1 MPVPPITRMR
11 GRVIAMALSG
21 LALAAGAGTAAAAPS
36 PGAGAE
42 LPANA
47 FTSWCATSAP
57 CTYGIAPGSSL
68 RALRD
73 GRVAWAGVDEELTPA
88 QRRAAGG
95 PVAYYPVAT
104 SGIVVATNV
113 PGIKGQRLSL
123 TGGAIAG
130 IFSGAIT
137 NWNAAAIRASNGHV
151 SLPRDLPITLCVP
164 GVASGESLDFTQYLS
179 RVSPRF
185 RTAIGTSSLPKWKGR
200 VILLEDTV
208 QVAECMEG
216 NPGSISFLTMGDAVR
231 EGLGQQMVAVGKRE
245 KVTYRRA
252 KGGDLTRTEYA
263 FVRPTD
269 ESLRTAARDAARRT
283 RADLTLDTHRV
294 VAKGAYPLTVEAYA
308 VVRSDVRMSPATRK
322 SLRYFLSPK
331 GQARLQGLGY
341 VSIPASLAA
350 KARAQLAAAR

>member
-1 MPVPPITRMR
+1 MSVHPITRMR
-11 GRVIAMALSG
+11 GRAIAMALSG
-21 LALAAGAGTAAAAPS
+21 LALAAGAGTAVAAPS

-57 CTYGIAPGSSL
+57 CTYRIGPASSL
-68 RALRD
+68 TGLRD

-95 PVAYYPVAT
+95 PVAYYPTVVT
-104 SGIVVATNV
+104 GLVVATNV
-113 PGIKGQRLSL
+113 PGVKGQRLSL

-137 NWNAAAIRASNGHV
+137 NWNAGAIRASNHDV

-164 GVASGESLDFTQYLS
+164 GVSSAESLDFTQYLS

-185 RTAIGTSSLPKWKGR
+185 RATIGTSALPKWKGR
-200 VILLEDTV
+200 AILLEDTV

-216 NPGSISFLTMGDAVR
+216 NPGAISFLTMGDAVR

-252 KGGDLTRTEYA
+252 KGGTLTRTEYV

-269 ESLRTAARDAARRT
+269 EAIRTAAQDAARRT
-283 RADLTLDTHRV
+283 RADLTLDTERV
-294 VAKGAYPLTVEAYA
+294 SAKGAYPLTVEGYA
-308 VVRSDVRMSPATRK
+308 VVRSDLMMSPATRK
-322 SLRYFLSPK
+322 SLRYFLSPR

-341 VSIPASLAA
+341 VSIPAGLAA

>member
-1 MPVPPITRMR
+1 MPMPAFTRTR
-11 GRVIAMALSG
+11 GRVLAGAISG
-21 LALAAGAGTAAAAPS
+21 LALAVGAGSAAAAPS
-36 PGAGAE
+36 PGSGAE
-42 LPANA
+42 LPASA
-47 FTSWCATSAP
+47 FTAWCSTAP
-57 CTYGIAPGSSL
+57 CTYGVAPASSL
-68 RALRD
+68 GALRD
-73 GRVAWAGVDEELTPA
+73 GRAAWVGVDEELTPG

-95 PVAYYPVAT
+95 PVAYYPTMVT
-104 SGIVVATNV
+104 GIVVTTNV
-113 PGIKGQRLSL
+113 PGVKGQRLSL

-137 NWNAAAIRASNGHV
+137 NWNAGAIRASNGDV

-185 RTAIGTSSLPKWKGR
+185 RSAIGSTARPKWRGR

-216 NPGSISFLTMGDAVR
+216 NAGSISFLTMGDAVR
-231 EGLGQQMVAVGKRE
+231 EGLGQQMVAVGKKE

-252 KGGDLTRTEYA
+252 KGGDLTRTEYV
-263 FVRPTD
+263 FVRPT
-269 ESLRTAARDAARRT
+269 EKAIRTAAQDAARRT
-283 RADLTLDTHRV
+283 RGDLTLDTERV
-294 VAKGAYPLTVEAYA
+294 TAKGAYPLTVEAYA
-308 VVRSDVRMSPATRK
+308 VVRSDVRMGPATRK

-341 VSIPASLAA
+341 VSIPAGLAA